1 MNNPL
6 VSVIIPFYNPGRFL
20 REAVLSALS
29 QSYSEVEIILVDDG
43 STEPYSEQLLGLL
56 DRFKLITQ
64 SNKGACSARNA
75 GLSVAN
81 GEFIKFLDADDIL
94 FPGAIESEVKAS
106 LDCADQEFTV
116 GRSYRMD
123 ARTGIIRPHA
133 YRDAEVVR
141 DFSFY
146 ETVADV
152 PVISAPLY
160 PKSALARIGGFDE
173 HLMVRQDFDVYVR
186 VLISGFS
193 PRYIN
198 SSSFVYRDHDSG
210 IRISRQSSP
219 LRARNEVYL
228 FEKLSE
234 LVGRAEISQKVDIAK
249 ALAACAWV
257 TARNNLRGGHD
268 NEAEQLFTIAK
279 RLDGSV
285 VVGRM
290 GYRVLCRILGPKR
303 SEFFLRRLKSVK
315 V

>member
-141 DFSFY
+141 DFGFY

-173 HLMVRQDFDVYVR
+173 NLMVRQDFDVYVR
-186 VLISGFS
+186 ILISGFS

-257 TARNNLRGGHD
+257 TARNNLRDGHD
-268 NEAEQLFTIAK
+268 SESEQLFTIAK
-279 RLDGSV
+279 RLDGNAG
-285 VVGRM
+285 VGRM
-290 GYRVLCRILGPKR
+290 GYRILCRILGPKR